1 MTSRPDISVVIPV
14 YRSKATLDTLYE
26 RIRHVLD
33 ENAAEW
39 EIVLVDDASN
49 DGTFQHML
57 GLHERD
63 PRVKVV
69 RFACNMGQHQAT
81 LCGLQRAKGRYV
93 FTLDDDLQNPPEE
106 IPRFIEKMN
115 EGYDLVIGKI
125 VTTKKHS
132 APRNLSS
139 RIVQWLVSR
148 ILGKPRDLYLSSYR
162 CMSRRVAQS
171 MGAFKGVHAYLP
183 ALIFSSVPIDRIANL
198 DVTHDERA
206 HGRSTYTLRRM
217 IKLASFL
224 LINHS
229 YLPLRFMVGWGMVLS
244 LASLMYAAGTVAYVL
259 LGGHLVTGWPSL
271 AVLIS
276 FLCGNILLFMGI
288 VGEYVGRLVEE
299 QSRPRQF
306 PIFEAHD

>member
-1 MTSRPDISVVIPV
+1 M
-14 YRSKATLDTLYE
+14 
-26 RIRHVLD
+26 
-33 ENAAEW
+33 
-39 EIVLVDDASN
+39 
-49 DGTFQHML
+49 GTF
-57 GLHERD
+57 
-63 PRVKVV
+63 
-69 RFACNMGQHQAT
+69 T
-81 LCGLQRAKGRYV
+81 
-93 FTLDDDLQNPPEE
+93 
-106 IPRFIEKMN
+106 
-115 EGYDLVIGKI
+115 
-125 VTTKKHS
+125 
-132 APRNLSS
+132 
-139 RIVQWLVSR
+139 
-148 ILGKPRDLYLSSYR
+148 
-162 CMSRRVAQS
+162 
-171 MGAFKGVHAYLP
+171 GVHAYLP

-288 VGEYVGRLVEE
+288 VGEYVEDSSKN
-299 QSRPRQF
+299 SRVRVNSPSSRRMTDSRIRQGNLSMC
-306 PIFEAHD
+306 